1 MHRTDVPLTF
11 AHDAQGVLRHVD
23 DVGRGLACDCVCPAC
38 GARLIAKQGS
48 VLAHTFAHESGSECA
63 HGVETALHLA
73 AKELLLK
80 EGWLM
85 LPALIAK
92 AQALDS
98 SGRLHRSERSIAR
111 HSMSFDEV
119 TSEVRLGRVVPDIVA
134 TGRGTKLLVE
144 VAVTHFV
151 RDEPE
156 KLSRLIE
163 IGIPAIEIDLSSM
176 PQGWSRDMLRDA
188 VLKQVEN
195 KSWLFNPG
203 SVDLQAE
210 AVTAATM
217 LAAQADRDE
226 QLRRERAMEA
236 LERARGRTPGFL
248 AATSCLREF
257 LTTERR
263 AAERAR
269 MNADGPNSPAW
280 RHWAR
285 ALGLDWDAPLAH
297 INIELPNEM
306 GWPVDRRVWQATL
319 FGEYVAQNPHSSFRA
334 AHAANHCR
342 RTFGV
347 RPEFAVLYRHGDLLT
362 DWERQNLPSPADA
375 LREYF
380 EALQRLGYIA
390 PKGSRYYVVRRQ
402 AARSHA
408 ADNLTVEGKTNMIS
422 PPTTTTSTASDAS
435 SDTGIPRAAV
445 NLR

>member
-1 MHRTDVPLTF
+1 MHQTAVPLTF
-11 AHDAQGVLRHVD
+11 AHDAQGVLRHVGE
-23 DVGRGLACDCVCPAC
+23 VGRGLACDCVCPAC

-48 VLAHTFAHESGSECA
+48 VLAHTFAHESGSDCA
-63 HGVETALHLA
+63 HGVETALHFA
-73 AKELLLK
+73 AKEILLK
-80 EGWLM
+80 ERWLM
-85 LPALIAK
+85 LPALIEK

-111 HSMSFDEV
+111 HPMSFDEV

-156 KLSRLIE
+156 KLARLVG

-176 PQGWSRDMLRDA
+176 SQGWSPNMLRDA
-188 VLKQVEN
+188 VLEQVEN
-195 KSWLFNPG
+195 KSWLFNPA
-203 SVDLQAE
+203 SVDLQAD
-210 AVTAATM
+210 AVTAAAM

-248 AATSCLREF
+248 AATSSLREF
-257 LTTERR
+257 LTTERL
-263 AAERAR
+263 ATERAR
-269 MNADGPNSPAW
+269 MKADGPNSPAW

-297 INIELPNEM
+297 IDIELPNEM

-319 FGEYVAQNPHSSFRA
+319 FGEYVAQNPHSSFTG

-347 RPEFAVLYRHGDLLT
+347 RPEFAVLYRHTDLLT
-362 DWERQNLPSPADA
+362 DWERQNLPSPAAA

-390 PKGSRYYVVRRQ
+390 PKGSRYYIVRRQ

-408 ADNLTVEGKTNMIS
+408 VDSPTPDGKILDNAPVPVAVREAIS
-422 PPTTTTSTASDAS
+422 DSTS
-435 SDTGIPRAAV
+435 GMNRW
-445 NLR
+445 